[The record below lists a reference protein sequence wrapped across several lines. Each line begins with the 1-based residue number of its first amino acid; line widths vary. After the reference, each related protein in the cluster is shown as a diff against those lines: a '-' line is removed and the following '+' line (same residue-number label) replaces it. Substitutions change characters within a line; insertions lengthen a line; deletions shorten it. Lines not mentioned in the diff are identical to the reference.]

1 METLLVGIV
10 PLVLLLAILAWA
22 LYVSRETRRRGN
34 YYLASL
40 LDLKNGS
47 KVIDSFML
55 YDFSDGQARAHA
67 YGCLKKRPL
76 YQADDDLREFIR
88 IYEIGDEFSSAGY
101 EFDVLPEALRRF
113 VLNISIADK
122 KKTVGGGRGS
132 SGCGCVHGGCGCG
145 EGCACVVGCG
155 CGMGGS

>member
-122 KKTVGGGRGS
+122 NKS
-132 SGCGCVHGGCGCG
+132 L
-145 EGCACVVGCG
+145 
-155 CGMGGS
+155 